1 MKKSTFVI
9 LCLEAAVL
17 SFNVAAAA
25 ALVPSIAKEFV
36 LSQFFV
42 GRIVWL
48 YMLSYGLAALIYGP
62 LVRAF
67 DAKIVEFFC
76 LFLFSLS
83 NLLAAL
89 SRDIYLL
96 FTARVF
102 MGFFGASVIPLGMIL
117 ISRHIESSK
126 RGRFVGIFFSATFVA
141 SLIGLFLSGILPW
154 RLIFLIPAICGFILC
169 FFVYRLLPSFK
180 EAKTAFKF
188 NYLQAFKDK
197 RVIRL
202 FTYISLTSIFYHG
215 VQQWL
220 GVYFSSKFNFSQFII
235 SMLITLTSLSGI
247 FGEVFGGLMSDYA
260 GRLKTVNLGI
270 ILMSISAF
278 LLIFKAP
285 LIIFVVLMVV
295 WGLGW
300 AFNHAGLSTMLT
312 DLPGHLLNESA
323 SLNSSLRFL
332 SGGLGAALA
341 GLIMQKSF
349 SAGFLIFGIGL
360 VLLLVFSKRLLFLK

>member
-1 MKKSTFVI
+1 
-9 LCLEAAVL
+9 
-17 SFNVAAAA
+17 
-25 ALVPSIAKEFV
+25 
-36 LSQFFV
+36 
-42 GRIVWL
+42 
-48 YMLSYGLAALIYGP
+48 
-62 LVRAF
+62 
-67 DAKIVEFFC
+67 
-76 LFLFSLS
+76 
-83 NLLAAL
+83 
-89 SRDIYLL
+89 
-96 FTARVF
+96 
-102 MGFFGASVIPLGMIL
+102 
-117 ISRHIESSK
+117 
-126 RGRFVGIFFSATFVA
+126 
-141 SLIGLFLSGILPW
+141 
-154 RLIFLIPAICGFILC
+154 
-169 FFVYRLLPSFK
+169 
-180 EAKTAFKF
+180 
-188 NYLQAFKDK
+188 
-197 RVIRL
+197 
-202 FTYISLTSIFYHG
+202 
-215 VQQWL
+215 
-220 GVYFSSKFNFSQFII
+220 
-235 SMLITLTSLSGI
+235 
-247 FGEVFGGLMSDYA
+247 MSDYA